1 MEKMDAPKCN
11 CTLCQLCAARTK
23 IEQSR
28 DFDELLKYCDNIET
42 LWLDAAN
49 ELEMLKFNMKEGEK

>member
-1 MEKMDAPKCN
+1 MDKMDTPKCN
-11 CTLCQLCAARTK
+11 CTLCQLYAARAR

-42 LWLDAAN
+42 LWLDAATD
-49 ELEMLKFNMKEGEK
+49 LEMLKFNTKEGEK